1 MPFASESQKEGI
13 LSFASTPGAG
23 AGARRPDRKRMEIIL
38 FILYPLALTG
48 PRFILPALVLH
59 AALIAQTALRYGR
72 IPLIGMHDTL
82 GFLAFAIGVAY
93 VIAGWKRKRDLFTY
107 LSIPLIVFFLLGSR
121 ASPPSMPGPLPPVLN
136 TIWFELH
143 VILSFLS
150 YALFAIG
157 AVFGILSLRGKE
169 PPAEINQYRSL
180 LLGYVL
186 FSVAMIFGGIWAYY
200 AWGTYWL
207 WTPKELWTTI
217 VWFFY
222 SLYLHARL
230 VRGWS
235 GPRVVWMGI
244 IGFAIV
250 LFTYAGVGL
259 LMKSSHEF

>member
-1 MPFASESQKEGI
+1 M
-13 LSFASTPGAG
+13 
-23 AGARRPDRKRMEIIL
+23 DYIL
-38 FILYPLALTG
+38 FILYPLSLVR
-48 PRFILPALVLH
+48 PRLILPALALH
-59 AALIAQTALRYGR
+59 SFLIVTSALQFGR

-82 GFLAFAIGVAY
+82 GFLAFAIGVLY
-93 VIAGWKRKRDLFTY
+93 VIAAWNRERDLFSY
-107 LSIPLIVFFLLGSR
+107 LTLPLIMIFLGGS
-121 ASPPSMPGPLPPVLN
+121 AFSATHGMPPVLK

-143 VILSFLS
+143 VILSFVS

-157 AVFGILSLRGKE
+157 AIFGLLDRYGKDVR
-169 PPAEINQYRSL
+169 AESSQYRSL

-186 FSVAMIFGGIWAYY
+186 FSIAMIFGGIWAFL

-235 GPRVVWMGI
+235 GPKVVWMGVV
-244 IGFAIV
+244 GFVIV

>member
-1 MPFASESQKEGI
+1 M
-13 LSFASTPGAG
+13 
-23 AGARRPDRKRMEIIL
+23 DIIL
-38 FILYPLALTG
+38 FILYPLSLVR
-48 PRFILPALVLH
+48 PRFMLPALALH
-59 AALIAQTALRYGR
+59 AFLIVASALQFGR

-82 GFLAFAIGVAY
+82 GFLAFSIGVVY
-93 VIAGWKRKRDLFTY
+93 VIAAWNRERDLFSY
-107 LSIPLIVFFLLGSR
+107 LTTPLILLFLAGS
-121 ASPPSMPGPLPPVLN
+121 AISPPIAHGMPPVLK
-136 TIWFELH
+136 TVWFELH
-143 VILSFLS
+143 VILSFVS

-157 AVFGILSLRGKE
+157 AVFGLLSLYGNDIR
-169 PPAEINQYRSL
+169 AESNQYRTL

-186 FSVAMIFGGIWAYY
+186 FSIAMIFGGIWAFL

-230 VRGWS
+230 VRSWS
-235 GPRVVWMGI
+235 GPKVAWMGI
-244 IGFAIV
+244 VGFVIV

>member
-1 MPFASESQKEGI
+1 MDA
-13 LSFASTPGAG
+13 L
-23 AGARRPDRKRMEIIL
+23 L
-38 FILYPLALTG
+38 YILYPLALIS
-48 PRFILPALVLH
+48 PRWVLAALGLH
-59 AALIAQTALRYGR
+59 GALIAQTALRYGR
-72 IPLIGMHDTL
+72 MPLMGMRDTL
-82 GFLAFAIGVAY
+82 GFLAFAIGVSY
-93 VIAGWKRKRDLFTY
+93 LVAGWRRKRDLFTW
-107 LSIPLIVFFLLGSR
+107 LNIPLILLLLLAGSQ
-121 ASPPSMPGPLPPVLN
+121 APPAHPGPLPPVLR

-143 VILSFLS
+143 VVLSFLS

-157 AVFGILSLRGKE
+157 AAFGIVALSGEGL
-169 PPAEINQYRSL
+169 PAEKNQYRSL

-200 AWGTYWL
+200 AWGSYWL

-217 VWFFY
+217 VWFTY

-230 VRGWS
+230 VRGWT
-235 GPRVVWMGI
+235 GPKVVWMGI